1 MTLGK
6 IIGMTTTLVALDAA
20 WLTSTM
26 KTSSAMFSRLQG
38 QPLAIRWIPAVFV
51 YVLIVGALLFFAT
64 GPGLTVQEAAGR
76 GGALGLAM
84 YGVYDL
90 TNYATLA
97 KYPLS
102 FALTDMAWG
111 TFLCASVAAIGALV

>member
-1 MTLGK
+1 M
-6 IIGMTTTLVALDAA
+6 
-20 WLTSTM
+20 
-26 KTSSAMFSRLQG
+26 
-38 QPLAIRWIPAVFV
+38 
-51 YVLIVGALLFFAT
+51 LIVGAIWFFAS
-64 GPGLTVQEAAGR
+64 GPNLTVQEAAGR

-102 FALTDMAWG
+102 FALTDMVWG
-111 TFLCASVAAIGALV
+111 TFLCATVAAIGALV